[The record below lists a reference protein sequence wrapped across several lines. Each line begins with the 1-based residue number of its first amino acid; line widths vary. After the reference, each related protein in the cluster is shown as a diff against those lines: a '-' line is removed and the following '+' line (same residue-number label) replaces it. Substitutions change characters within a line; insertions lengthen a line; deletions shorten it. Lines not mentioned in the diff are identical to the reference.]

1 MNLYFNSHFKDGG
14 IPLISNELIVMLP
27 LDLSEIKRPHEAVRK
42 LDPDFYDEYIEIVDA
57 ERSKTF
63 LESQSIMFLI
73 LFTFFKAETVSCLLH
88 F

>member
-1 MNLYFNSHFKDGG
+1 MPKDGG

-57 ERSKTF
+57 ERCKIKYLAIFNHISNKF
-63 LESQSIMFLI
+63 LFL
-73 LFTFFKAETVSCLLH
+73 S
-88 F
+88 